1 MELWL
6 ANFPG
11 KGKFNMV
18 RVATWTEKIAVY
30 FPQKWLKGFCV
41 TLAGLAMVSK
51 MRYLWKD
58 LSFLKSLLITLIVIL
73 KAKWVQKRIIY
84 IIA

>member
-18 RVATWTEKIAVY
+18 RVATCTEKIAVY
-30 FPQKWLKGFCV
+30 FPQK
-41 TLAGLAMVSK
+41 
-51 MRYLWKD
+51 
-58 LSFLKSLLITLIVIL
+58 
-73 KAKWVQKRIIY
+73 
-84 IIA
+84 